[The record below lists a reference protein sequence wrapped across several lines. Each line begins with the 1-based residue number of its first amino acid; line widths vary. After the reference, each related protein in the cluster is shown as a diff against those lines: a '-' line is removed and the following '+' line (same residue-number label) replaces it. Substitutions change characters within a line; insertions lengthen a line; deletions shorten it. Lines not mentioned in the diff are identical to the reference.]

1 MNNWEG
7 DLFILTDYTWDDP
20 DPEKLHIFEAGTEK
34 QMMEA
39 RDSGKHGDNLQVVK
53 IDEVAH
59 DS

>member
-34 QMMEA
+34 QMIEA
-39 RDSGKHGDNLQVVK
+39 RDSGKHGENLRVVK
-53 IDEVAH
+53 IDEVAN
-59 DS
+59 D